1 MRNIL
6 DLTMFFSVLINLI
19 YFNYYLSLSITKK
32 GLKSI
37 INENKDDEVEAIKQ
51 IAYIVLAFLGIIY
64 FDITSIYSLLQNFN
78 LSNILSFGKDAV
90 NLSITILLDTISEIL
105 PDGIYDIT
113 EQAFGFFNIKLNEN
127 LTNKIG
133 LLFSLLFNF
142 IVIKSCISKKSNN
155 QFSIVS
161 PEKRLLNKNYTFE
174 DSQKCFIS
182 LLLFDATG
190 YFINNEKLEKLIS
203 NKLENSVDNGFSL
216 LLFNTSL
223 KEYLDANDVWIQPV
237 LGHQSWDV
245 KYRKKRSKYLNN
257 VYLKLYSELNK
268 NSIIEKENIVNSLQC
283 LLMNL
288 NRCINYSQN
297 KTQIILKNEGS
308 GDWIK
313 DSLNKSLQAKL
324 SEFSFRGLLGRDEDP
339 VNQIAKILKNTS
351 DTFESNLKISRLNI
365 EQAKD
370 NQVLKNQ
377 QEILSTILEFILD
390 NKADLAYTDKE
401 KLDLK
406 KFIEECIKK
415 TSCNSVHVP

>member
-1 MRNIL
+1 L
-6 DLTMFFSVLINLI
+6 
-19 YFNYYLSLSITKK
+19 
-32 GLKSI
+32 
-37 INENKDDEVEAIKQ
+37 
-51 IAYIVLAFLGIIY
+51 
-64 FDITSIYSLLQNFN
+64 
-78 LSNILSFGKDAV
+78 
-90 NLSITILLDTISEIL
+90 
-105 PDGIYDIT
+105 
-113 EQAFGFFNIKLNEN
+113 
-127 LTNKIG
+127 
-133 LLFSLLFNF
+133 
-142 IVIKSCISKKSNN
+142 ISK
-155 QFSIVS
+155 
-161 PEKRLLNKNYTFE
+161 
-174 DSQKCFIS
+174 
-182 LLLFDATG
+182 
-190 YFINNEKLEKLIS
+190 
-203 NKLENSVDNGFSL
+203 KLENSVDNGFSL

-223 KEYLDANDVWIQPV
+223 KEYLDDNDVWIQPV
-237 LGHQSWDV
+237 LGHQTWDV
-245 KYRKKRSKYLNN
+245 KYCKKRSKYLNN

-268 NSIIEKENIVNSLQC
+268 NSIIEKENIANSLQC

-351 DTFESNLKISRLNI
+351 DTFESNLKFSRLNI

-370 NQVLKNQ
+370 KQVLNNQ

-406 KFIEECIKK
+406 KFIEECMK
-415 TSCNSVHVP
+415 

>member
-1 MRNIL
+1 MITLL
-6 DLTMFFSVLINLI
+6 DLLMFFSASVNLI
-19 YFNYYLSLSITKK
+19 YFNYYLSSSITKK
-32 GLKSI
+32 GFKSI
-37 INENKDDEVEAIKQ
+37 INQNQDDEVEAIKQ

-64 FDITSIYSLLQNFN
+64 FDITSIYSLWQNFN

-105 PDGIYDIT
+105 PDGVYDIT

-127 LTNKIG
+127 LTNIIG

-142 IVIKSCISKKSNN
+142 IVIKVVFRKKSNN
-155 QFSIVS
+155 LFSIAS

-174 DSQKCFIS
+174 DSYKCFIS
-182 LLLFDATG
+182 LLFFDATG

-203 NKLENSVDNGFSL
+203 NKLENSAVNRFSL

-223 KEYLDANDVWIQPV
+223 KEYLDDNDVWIQPV
-237 LGHQSWDV
+237 LGPQSWVV

-268 NSIIEKENIVNSLQC
+268 NSIIEKENIANSLQC

-297 KTQIILKNEGS
+297 KTQIILKKEGS
-308 GDWIK
+308 GDWKK

-339 VNQIAKILKNTS
+339 INQIAKILKNTS
-351 DTFESNLKISRLNI
+351 DTFDSNLKIRRLNI
-365 EQAKD
+365 ELAKD

-390 NKADLAYTDKE
+390 NNANLAYSNKE
-401 KLDLK
+401 KLNLK
-406 KFIEECIKK
+406 KFIEECMK
-415 TSCNSVHVP
+415 

>member
-1 MRNIL
+1 MKNIL
-6 DLTMFFSVLINLI
+6 DLTMFLSVLINLI
-19 YFNYYLSLSITKK
+19 YFNYYLSSSITKK
-32 GLKSI
+32 GFKSI
-37 INENKDDEVEAIKQ
+37 INENPDDEIEAIKQ
-51 IAYIVLAFLGIIY
+51 MAYLVLAFLGIIY
-64 FDITSIYSLLQNFN
+64 FDITSAYSLWQNFN
-78 LSNILSFGKDAV
+78 LSNILSFGKDAA
-90 NLSITILLDTISEIL
+90 NLSISILLDIISEIL
-105 PDGIYDIT
+105 PDGVYDLT

-127 LTNKIG
+127 LTNIIG

-142 IVIKSCISKKSNN
+142 IVIKVVFRKKSNN
-155 QFSIVS
+155 LFSIAS

-174 DSQKCFIS
+174 DSYKCFIS
-182 LLLFDATG
+182 LLFFDATG

-203 NKLENSVDNGFSL
+203 NKLENSAVNRFSL

-223 KEYLDANDVWIQPV
+223 KEYLDDNDVWIQPV
-237 LGHQSWDV
+237 LGPQSWVV

-268 NSIIEKENIVNSLQC
+268 NSIIEKENIANSLQC

-297 KTQIILKNEGS
+297 KTQIILKKEGS
-308 GDWIK
+308 GDWKK

-339 VNQIAKILKNTS
+339 INQIAKILKNTS
-351 DTFESNLKISRLNI
+351 DTFDSNLKIRRLNI
-365 EQAKD
+365 ELAKD

-390 NKADLAYTDKE
+390 NNANLAYSNKE
-401 KLDLK
+401 KLNLK
-406 KFIEECIKK
+406 KFIEECMK
-415 TSCNSVHVP
+415 